1 VQIGRRLDLT
11 EVVPRKENVMRK
23 SVTEST
29 VLFISIIKWVFLASI
44 AGVVVG
50 GAVTFFL
57 KVLSWSTG
65 LSSQLPQFFWFL
77 PVSFF
82 TSSLLIKYL
91 APDAVGHGT
100 EKVIEAIHKRAGKIP
115 ILVVPVKL
123 VATIIT
129 LVAGGSA
136 GKEGP
141 CAQIGAGMTSLLS
154 DILRF
159 DDSDRKKMVICGI
172 SAGFAS
178 VFGTPIAGSIF
189 GVEVLFVGALMY
201 DVLLPSFIAG
211 IISYHVSSSFGIAY
225 FNEPVSV
232 VPVFTEGFLI
242 KVLISGLFFGGCSIF
257 LIEALKWGEKLAD
270 RIHIWTPLKGIV
282 GGILLIGLTYVFSNR
297 YLGLGLDTVES
308 SLKGNTTD
316 WYAFLLK
323 PLFTS
328 ITLSFGGSGGIVT
341 PIFFIG
347 STAGVVYAHLLN
359 LNVPTFAAIGLVSVL
374 AGAANTPIAASIM
387 AIELF
392 GPAIGPYATLACVV
406 SFLITG
412 HRSVY
417 PSQVLSVSKS
427 GSLHVELGRE
437 IEEIESTL
445 ILRPKGF
452 IGRVLWLTKK
462 IEDTVGRIQHGDNLS
477 SVEDDK
483 PPVVKK

>member
-1 VQIGRRLDLT
+1 
-11 EVVPRKENVMRK
+11 MRK

-29 VLFISIIKWVFLASI
+29 VLFISIIKWVFLSTI
-44 AGVVVG
+44 AGVMVG

-57 KVLSWSTG
+57 KILTWSTG
-65 LSSQLPQFFWFL
+65 LSTQFPHFFWFL
-77 PVSFF
+77 PASLFM
-82 TSSLLIKYL
+82 SSLLVKYL

-100 EKVIEAIHKRAGKIP
+100 EKVIEAVHKRAGKIP

-123 VATIIT
+123 FATIIT
-129 LVAGGSA
+129 LAVGGSA

-141 CAQIGAGMTSLLS
+141 CAQIGAGLTSLFS
-154 DILRF
+154 DLLRF
-159 DDSDRKKMVICGI
+159 DDNDRKKMVICGI

-211 IISYHVSSSFGIAY
+211 IIAYHTSSSFGVAY
-225 FNEPVSV
+225 FHEPVSV

-242 KVLISGLFFGGCSIF
+242 KVLLAGLFFGICSIF
-257 LIEALKWGEKLAD
+257 LIEALKWGEKLSN
-270 RIHIWTPLKGIV
+270 RFRVWTPLKGII
-282 GGILLIGLTYVFSNR
+282 GGLLLVALAYLFSSR
-297 YLGLGLDTVES
+297 YLGLGLETVES
-308 SLKGNTTD
+308 SLRGHDVD

-328 ITLSFGGSGGIVT
+328 LTLSFGGSGGIVT
-341 PIFFIG
+341 PIFFVG
-347 STAGVVYAHLLN
+347 STAGATYAHLLN
-359 LNVPTFAAIGLVSVL
+359 LNAPTFAAIGLVSVL

-417 PSQVLSVSKS
+417 PSQVLSISKS
-427 GSLHVELGRE
+427 PSLHVELGRE
-437 IEEIESTL
+437 IEEIQSTL
-445 ILRPKGF
+445 NLRPKGF
-452 IGRVLWLTKK
+452 ISRVLRLIKR
-462 IEDTVGRIQHGDNLS
+462 IEETVDRIQRGATSSS
-477 SVEDDK
+477 SVDDDT
-483 PPVVKK
+483 PTLDKK